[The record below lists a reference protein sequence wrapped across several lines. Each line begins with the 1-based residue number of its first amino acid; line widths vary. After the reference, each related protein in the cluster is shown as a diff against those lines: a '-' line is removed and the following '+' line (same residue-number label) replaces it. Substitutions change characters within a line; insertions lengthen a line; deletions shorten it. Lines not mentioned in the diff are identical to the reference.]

1 MNSIIIKNKAA
12 IDRMRVAG
20 YLLAD
25 VMDAI
30 KGHVIA
36 GASTYYLDALI
47 ESSMLDKG
55 LKAECKGYGGY
66 RFATCIS
73 LNDVIVHGIPSQ
85 EVVLKNGDFVKIDV
99 VGSYKGY
106 CADMTR
112 FFFVGAV
119 SDQVTRIA
127 NTAQNALNLAIEI
140 IQPGV
145 RLAAVSECI
154 QQHVER
160 DGFAIIR
167 DFAGHGIG
175 RCMHEAPDV
184 PNYVKDDCDVIL
196 REGMTLAIEP
206 MIAEGGYQVNIL
218 EDGWTAKTASG
229 GLSAHVEDTI
239 VVTRNGVE
247 ILTRK
252 SVDGQK

>member
-1 MNSIIIKNKAA
+1 MSSIIIKNKLA
-12 IDRMRVAG
+12 IDRMRTAG

-25 VMDAI
+25 VIEEIRDSVIVGATTRQIDA
-30 KGHVIA
+30 
-36 GASTYYLDALI
+36 TI
-47 ESSMLDKG
+47 EKSMLCKG

-66 RFATCIS
+66 KFATCIS
-73 LNDVIVHGIPSQ
+73 LNDIIVHGVPSQ

-112 FFFVGAV
+112 FFFVGNV
-119 SDQVTRIA
+119 SDQVKRIA
-127 NTAQNALNLAIEI
+127 NTAQNALNLGIEI

-145 RLAAVSECI
+145 KLSAVSARI
-154 QQHVER
+154 QHHVEQA
-160 DGFAIIR
+160 GYAVVR

-175 RCMHEAPDV
+175 RCMHEEPDV
-184 PNYVKDDCDVIL
+184 PNYEKDDCDVIL

-206 MIAEGGYQVNIL
+206 MIAEYGFQVTIL
-218 EDGWTAKTASG
+218 EDGWTAKTADG
-229 GLSAHVEDTI
+229 GLAAHVEDTI
-239 VVTRNGVE
+239 VVTRDGVE